1 MNQIKLLLFGLIVLI
16 GSLILFWILDEPEII
31 EDKEIEIITTL
42 GIGLLILI
50 VDRRANHRINIVI
63 HEQHEL
69 IKAMHNM
76 LQEQNKLTKNIE
88 KMLIQNSKSLE
99 QKVSLEL

>member
-1 MNQIKLLLFGLIVLI
+1 MNEINLLLFVLIALI
-16 GSLILFWILDEPEII
+16 GSLLLFWILDEPEII

-50 VDRRANHRINIVI
+50 VDRRADHRINIVI
-63 HEQHEL
+63 QEQHEL
-69 IKAMHNM
+69 IKTIHDM

-88 KMLIQNSKSLE
+88 RMLSQNRQS
-99 QKVSLEL
+99 

>member
-1 MNQIKLLLFGLIVLI
+1 MNEIKLLFFVLMALM
-16 GSLILFWILDEPEII
+16 GSLILFWIMDEPEII

-50 VDRRANHRINIVI
+50 VDRKADHRINTVI

-69 IKAMHNM
+69 VKAIHDM

-88 KMLIQNSKSLE
+88 TMLSQNNKSIE
-99 QKVSLEL
+99 

>member
-1 MNQIKLLLFGLIVLI
+1 MNEIKLLLFGLIVLI
-16 GSLILFWILDEPEII
+16 GSLLLFWILDEPEVI

-50 VDRRANHRINIVI
+50 VDKRADHRTNIVI

-69 IKAMHNM
+69 VKAIHDM
-76 LQEQNKLTKNIE
+76 LLEQNKLTKNIE
-88 KMLIQNSKSLE
+88 RILSQNSKGIE
-99 QKVSLEL
+99 

>member
-1 MNQIKLLLFGLIVLI
+1 MNEINLLLFVLIALI
-16 GSLILFWILDEPEII
+16 GSLLLFWILDEPEII

-50 VDRRANHRINIVI
+50 VDRRADHRINIVI

-69 IKAMHNM
+69 IKAIHDM

-88 KMLIQNSKSLE
+88 RMLSQNRQS
-99 QKVSLEL
+99 

>member
-1 MNQIKLLLFGLIVLI
+1 MNEIKLLLFGLIVLI

-76 LQEQNKLTKNIE
+76 LQEQNELTKNIE
-88 KMLIQNSKSLE
+88 RMLIQNSKSLE
-99 QKVSLEL
+99 

>member
-1 MNQIKLLLFGLIVLI
+1 MNEIKLLFFVLMALM
-16 GSLILFWILDEPEII
+16 GSLILFWIMDEPEII

-50 VDRRANHRINIVI
+50 VDRKADHRINTVI

-69 IKAMHNM
+69 VKALHDM

-88 KMLIQNSKSLE
+88 TMLSQNNKSLE
-99 QKVSLEL
+99 

>member
-1 MNQIKLLLFGLIVLI
+1 MNEINLLLFVLIALI
-16 GSLILFWILDEPEII
+16 GSLLLFWILDEPEII

-50 VDRRANHRINIVI
+50 VDRRADHRINIVI

-69 IKAMHNM
+69 IKAIHDM

-88 KMLIQNSKSLE
+88 RILSQDSQS
-99 QKVSLEL
+99 

>member
-1 MNQIKLLLFGLIVLI
+1 MNEIKLLLFELIVLI
-16 GSLILFWILDEPEII
+16 GTLILFWYLDEPEII

-69 IKAMHNM
+69 IKAMRNM
-76 LQEQNKLTKNIE
+76 LQEQNELTKNIE
-88 KMLIQNSKSLE
+88 RMLIQNSKSLE
-99 QKVSLEL
+99 

>member
-1 MNQIKLLLFGLIVLI
+1 MNEIKILVFALIALL
-16 GSLILFWILDEPEII
+16 GSLMLFWILDEPEII

-42 GIGLLILI
+42 GA
-50 VDRRANHRINIVI
+50 DHRINIVI

-69 IKAMHNM
+69 IKAIHDM

-88 KMLIQNSKSLE
+88 RMLSQNSQS
-99 QKVSLEL
+99 

>member
-1 MNQIKLLLFGLIVLI
+1 MNEIKLLLFGLIVLI
-16 GSLILFWILDEPEII
+16 GTLILFWYLDEPEII

-69 IKAMHNM
+69 IKAIHDM
-76 LQEQNKLTKNIE
+76 LQEQNELTKNIE
-88 KMLIQNSKSLE
+88 RMLIQNSKSLE
-99 QKVSLEL
+99 

>member
-1 MNQIKLLLFGLIVLI
+1 MNEIKILVFVLIALI
-16 GSLILFWILDEPEII
+16 GSLILFWILDEPEIV

-50 VDRRANHRINIVI
+50 VDRRADHRINIVI

-69 IKAMHNM
+69 IKAIHDM
-76 LQEQNKLTKNIE
+76 LREQNKLTKNIE
-88 KMLIQNSKSLE
+88 RMLNQNSQS
-99 QKVSLEL
+99 

>member
-1 MNQIKLLLFGLIVLI
+1 MNEIKLLFFVLLVLM
-16 GSLILFWILDEPEII
+16 GSLILFWVLDEPEII

-50 VDRRANHRINIVI
+50 VDRKADHRINIVI

-69 IKAMHNM
+69 IKAIHNM
-76 LQEQNKLTKNIE
+76 LQEQNQLTKNIE
-88 KMLIQNSKSLE
+88 TMLSQNNKSLE
-99 QKVSLEL
+99 

>member
-1 MNQIKLLLFGLIVLI
+1 MNEIKLLLFGLIVLI
-16 GSLILFWILDEPEII
+16 GTLILFWILDEPEII

-50 VDRRANHRINIVI
+50 VDKRADRRINVVI

-69 IKAMHNM
+69 IKAIHDM

-88 KMLIQNSKSLE
+88 RMLSQNSKSLE
-99 QKVSLEL
+99 

>member
-1 MNQIKLLLFGLIVLI
+1 MNEIKLLLFGLIALI

-88 KMLIQNSKSLE
+88 RMLIQNSKSLE
-99 QKVSLEL
+99 

>member
-1 MNQIKLLLFGLIVLI
+1 MNEIKLLLFGLIVLI

-31 EDKEIEIITTL
+31 EEKEIEIITTL

-50 VDRRANHRINIVI
+50 VDRRANHRTNIVI

-69 IKAMHNM
+69 IKAIHDM

-88 KMLIQNSKSLE
+88 RMLSQNSKSLE
-99 QKVSLEL
+99 

>member
-1 MNQIKLLLFGLIVLI
+1 MNEIKLLLFGLIVLI
-16 GSLILFWILDEPEII
+16 GTLILFWYLDEPEII

-76 LQEQNKLTKNIE
+76 LQEQNELNKNIE
-88 KMLIQNSKSLE
+88 RMLIQNSKSLE
-99 QKVSLEL
+99 

>member
-1 MNQIKLLLFGLIVLI
+1 MNEIKLLLFGFIALT
-16 GSLILFWILDEPEII
+16 GSVVLFWYLDEPEII

-50 VDRRANHRINIVI
+50 IDKRADHRTHIVI

-76 LQEQNKLTKNIE
+76 LQEQNELTKNIE
-88 KMLIQNSKSLE
+88 RMLIQNSKSLE
-99 QKVSLEL
+99 

>member
-1 MNQIKLLLFGLIVLI
+1 MNEIKLLLFVLIVLI

-99 QKVSLEL
+99 

>member
-1 MNQIKLLLFGLIVLI
+1 MNEIKLLLFVLIALI

-50 VDRRANHRINIVI
+50 VDRRADHRINIVI
-63 HEQHEL
+63 HEQL
-69 IKAMHNM
+69 IKPIHDM
-76 LQEQNKLTKNIE
+76 LQEQNKLTKN
-88 KMLIQNSKSLE
+88 
-99 QKVSLEL
+99 

>member
-1 MNQIKLLLFGLIVLI
+1 MNEIKLLLFGLIVLI
-16 GSLILFWILDEPEII
+16 GTLILFWYLDEPEII

-69 IKAMHNM
+69 IKAIHDM

-88 KMLIQNSKSLE
+88 RMLSQNSKSLE
-99 QKVSLEL
+99 

>member
-1 MNQIKLLLFGLIVLI
+1 MNEIKLLLFGLIVLI
-16 GSLILFWILDEPEII
+16 GTLILFWYLDEPEII

-69 IKAMHNM
+69 IKAMRNM
-76 LQEQNKLTKNIE
+76 LQEQNELTKNIE
-88 KMLIQNSKSLE
+88 RMLIQNSKSLE
-99 QKVSLEL
+99 

>member
-1 MNQIKLLLFGLIVLI
+1 MNEINLLFFVLIALI
-16 GSLILFWILDEPEII
+16 GSLLLFWILDEPEII

-50 VDRRANHRINIVI
+50 VDRRADHRINIVI

-69 IKAMHNM
+69 IKAIHDM

-88 KMLIQNSKSLE
+88 RMLSQNRQS
-99 QKVSLEL
+99 

>member
-1 MNQIKLLLFGLIVLI
+1 MNEIKLLLFGLIVLI
-16 GSLILFWILDEPEII
+16 GTLILFWYLDEPEII

-69 IKAMHNM
+69 IKAK
-76 LQEQNKLTKNIE
+76 NKTN
-88 KMLIQNSKSLE
+88 
-99 QKVSLEL
+99 

>member
-1 MNQIKLLLFGLIVLI
+1 MNEIKLLLFGLIVLI
-16 GSLILFWILDEPEII
+16 GTLILFWIFDEPEII

-50 VDRRANHRINIVI
+50 VDKRADHRTNIVI

-69 IKAMHNM
+69 VKAIHDM
-76 LQEQNKLTKNIE
+76 LLEQNKLTKNIE
-88 KMLIQNSKSLE
+88 RILSQNSKGIE
-99 QKVSLEL
+99 

>member
-1 MNQIKLLLFGLIVLI
+1 MNEIKLLLFELIVLI
-16 GSLILFWILDEPEII
+16 GTLILFWYLDEPEII

-76 LQEQNKLTKNIE
+76 LQEQNELTKNIE
-88 KMLIQNSKSLE
+88 RMLIQNSKSLE
-99 QKVSLEL
+99 

>member
-1 MNQIKLLLFGLIVLI
+1 MNEIKLLLFGLIVLI
-16 GSLILFWILDEPEII
+16 GTLILFWYLDEPEII

-69 IKAMHNM
+69 IKAIHDM

-88 KMLIQNSKSLE
+88 RMLIQNSKSLE
-99 QKVSLEL
+99 

>member
-1 MNQIKLLLFGLIVLI
+1 MNEIKLLLFGLIVLI

-69 IKAMHNM
+69 IKAIHDM
-76 LQEQNKLTKNIE
+76 LQGQNKLTKNIE
-88 KMLIQNSKSLE
+88 RMLNQNSQS
-99 QKVSLEL
+99 